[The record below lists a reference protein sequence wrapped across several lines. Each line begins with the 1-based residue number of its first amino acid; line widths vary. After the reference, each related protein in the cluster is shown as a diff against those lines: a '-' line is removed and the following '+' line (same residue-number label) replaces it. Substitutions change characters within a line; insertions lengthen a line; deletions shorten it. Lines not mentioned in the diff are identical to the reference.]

1 MKSPLADQA
10 ARDRF
15 VTELDT
21 NFCVSASA
29 GAGKT
34 TAIVSRI
41 VELARREEELI
52 VGGGESRL
60 SRLVVVTY
68 GVLAA
73 EELRVRARQR
83 MFQELS
89 GDAAKRQLV
98 LAEFSRAYFGTIHS
112 FCLKLLKE
120 EGRHLGLPADLEL
133 LDETDD
139 RLWQRFAESDFQ
151 FPKELSRTNI
161 ERVFR
166 HYSFEEIL
174 SLAKQMKPDDAE
186 RIARAGKHPPMPE
199 LDCREVLG
207 FVPGKRVEKSVREH
221 QERLQRWLDNLRG
234 DEGYL
239 ELPECTS
246 GGEEFK
252 TLFREAFAPYVG
264 WLNEQASLLAAQV
277 NLYYR
282 DYRVEQGCLTYH
294 DMIVWAKKLLD
305 EPKIL
310 RRLRERNYVVI
321 LDEAQDTDPA
331 MFMILTELTRPVEAE
346 VYAWPRETSSLAP
359 LAGSF
364 CFVGD
369 DQQMIYSDRAD
380 LRKYHQYI
388 DAFRQQ
394 RGGDELDFSVTMR
407 CPRFVI
413 QAVNDIFP
421 KRLDQPLVKFKPLMA
436 RPEVGEGQVRILPLA
451 PFAGSKVDE
460 QFVEECWQVL
470 DWLKAQGFANLGISD
485 WSELAVLAPRVG
497 WLSAAANLFREAG
510 LPVRV
515 ISSKDRRADMPAY
528 SWPLALLHVLMM
540 PRDRFELIGVLR
552 EVYGVSDAELL
563 EVHRA
568 VQGLDLFSEPKGFE
582 RSVRALQQLRSLR
595 ERLLASQR
603 LGLFARELI
612 EETCL
617 AERIQ
622 AANGEPEFLQ
632 DFVRSAL
639 AAEMDGLDVLA
650 WLELLKRDLE
660 KEPPQAVAGANEI
673 QFLTCQKA
681 KGLEWP
687 VVLALGFGRKIGFK
701 TPTYPRM
708 EKSGERLQIH
718 FNGLTKDEES
728 KNAAE
733 SARDE
738 ELQRLFYVMMTRAK
752 RMLVIPDSSALYGK
766 GDPKFA
772 DLLRWEEV
780 KLDDLGKAE
789 AIAVKPDANGET
801 AGDFAVSV
809 DLKAAVEVAR
819 RIPQRIL
826 PHKLAVHAEPEEERE
841 FAQEILVGGLEYG
854 TWWHGVLQYF
864 PWTSPLASQ
873 ESYMREQIES
883 SPLACRERGRKEL
896 GLFLRSEL
904 RQALCADGVNF
915 LAELPFSTLMAK
927 DQAME
932 GVIDLVVVNRDGRCV
947 VVDWKTNRQL
957 AGESPEQ
964 FAARLDEIYRR
975 QLAAYA
981 ELLSKQFGRE
991 IGGCYL
997 YATVSGL
1004 KISID
1009 TA

>member
-1 MKSPLADQA
+1 MKKTSPLADQA

-15 VTELDT
+15 ITEVDS

-41 VELARREEELI
+41 VELAQREEALI
-52 VGGGESRL
+52 VSGGESRL

-98 LAEFSRAYFGTIHS
+98 LSEFSRAYFGTIHS

-120 EGRHLGLPADLEL
+120 EGRHLGLPVDLEL
-133 LDETDD
+133 LDEKDD
-139 RLWQRFAESDFQ
+139 RLWHRFAESDFQ
-151 FPKELSRTNI
+151 FPKELSRENI
-161 ERVFR
+161 EQVFR
-166 HYSFEEIL
+166 HYSFDEIL

-186 RIARAGKHPPMPE
+186 RIVCGRRQTLVPE
-199 LDCREVLG
+199 LDCARLLVFTTKNKKGAEGVA
-207 FVPGKRVEKSVREH
+207 RRQEH
-221 QERLQRWLDNLRG
+221 LRRWLRDLE
-234 DEGYL
+234 DDAGYL
-239 ELPECTS
+239 ELPENK
-246 GGEEFK
+246 GGGKEFEA
-252 TLFREAFAPYVG
+252 LFAETFAPYVG

-331 MFMILTELTRPVEAE
+331 MFMILTELTRSVEAE
-346 VYAWPRETSSLAP
+346 VYTWPQENSSLAP
-359 LAGSF
+359 LPGSF

-388 DAFRQQ
+388 DAFREK

-407 CPRFVI
+407 CPCAVI
-413 QAVNDIFP
+413 RAVNDIFP

-436 RPEVGEGQVRILPLA
+436 RPDAGAGQVKILPLA
-451 PFAGSKVDE
+451 PFEGGKVDE
-460 QFVEECWQVL
+460 QFVEECRQVL
-470 DWLKAQGFANLGISD
+470 DWLKVADLGISD

-497 WLSAAANLFREAG
+497 WLSVAAGLFREAG
-510 LPVRV
+510 FPVRV
-515 ISSKDRRADMPAY
+515 ISSKARRADMAAY
-528 SWPLALLHVLMM
+528 SWPLALLQVLVM
-540 PRDRFELIGVLR
+540 PQDRFELIGVLR

-563 EVHRA
+563 AMHRA
-568 VQGLDLFSEPKGFE
+568 AGGLDLFAKPEGFA
-582 RSVRALQQLRSLR
+582 RTSGALEQLRSLR
-595 ERLLASQR
+595 ERLLTSQR
-603 LGLFARELI
+603 LGLFAMEVV

-617 AERIQ
+617 AERIR

-632 DFVRSAL
+632 DFARSAL
-639 AAEMDGLDVLA
+639 AAEMDGLDALA
-650 WLELLKRDLE
+650 WLELLQRDLG
-660 KEPPQAVAGANEI
+660 KEPPQTVAGVNEL

-701 TPTYPRM
+701 TPTYPRL

-718 FNGLTKDEES
+718 FNGLTKDEKS
-728 KNAAE
+728 KSAAE
-733 SARDE
+733 AARDE
-738 ELQRLFYVMMTRAK
+738 ELQRLFYVLMTRAK
-752 RMLVIPDSSALYGK
+752 RMLIVPDSSALYGK

-780 KLDDLGKAE
+780 KHGDLGRTEPLAAKSD
-789 AIAVKPDANGET
+789 VNGKP
-801 AGDFAVSV
+801 AGDLAVSV
-809 DLKAAVEVAR
+809 DLKAAVESAR

-826 PHKLAVHAEPEEERE
+826 PHKLAVYAEPEEERE
-841 FAQEILVGGLEYG
+841 FSQEILVGGLEYG

-864 PWTSPLASQ
+864 PWTSPLALQ
-873 ESYMREQIES
+873 ETYVREQLES

-896 GLFLRSEL
+896 ELFLQSEL
-904 RQALCADGVNF
+904 RRTLCANGVNF

-927 DQAME
+927 NQAME
-932 GVIDLVVVNRDGRCV
+932 GIIDLVVVSRDGRCV
-947 VVDWKTNRQL
+947 VVDWKTNRQK
-957 AGESPEQ
+957 AGESPAQ
-964 FAARLDEIYRR
+964 FAARLDEIYRQ
-975 QLAAYA
+975 QLTAYA
-981 ELLSKQFGRE
+981 KLLSRQFGRG
-991 IGGCYL
+991 IGSCYL
-997 YATVSGL
+997 YATISGAVVD
-1004 KISID
+1004 I
-1009 TA
+1009 